1 MTVSQK
7 KTSQK
12 IIIERID
19 SVSIPVSNLEKAVE
33 FYTHVLN
40 FKKTTE
46 ETISYL
52 KEGKPLSKVT
62 RSPRTVVR
70 LKLGEEC
77 IEIIEFP
84 DEMKGR
90 PIPDGS
96 RSNDRWFQH
105 VAIIVKDMK
114 KAYAILKKN
123 KVRHV
128 SSVPQRL
135 PDRNPNAGGIW
146 AFYFLD
152 PDGHV
157 LEILQFPD
165 DKGQEKWHLPSDEL
179 FLGIDHT
186 AIVVKNSSR
195 SLEFYQGALGFQ
207 ELGES
212 DNDGPEQEK
221 LNHVK
226 GVRLHITGLGVGK
239 GMNVEFLEYRYP
251 QDGCDYPD
259 VQMNDLYAWVSNF
272 IVKDIDA
279 LEDSFIEAQTDWLTP
294 GIISRKTSSQKLSS
308 EGIIRDPDG
317 HLIRLM

>member
-1 MTVSQK
+1 MSVSQK
-7 KTSQK
+7 KTFQK
-12 IIIERID
+12 TIIERID

-33 FYTHVLN
+33 FYTRVLN
-40 FKKTTE
+40 FKKITE
-46 ETISYL
+46 ETVRYRQ
-52 KEGKPLSKVT
+52 EGKALSKAT
-62 RSPRTVVR
+62 LSERTAVR

-77 IEIIEFP
+77 IELIEFP
-84 DEMKGR
+84 DEIKGR
-90 PIPDGS
+90 PIPEDS

-105 VAIIVKDMK
+105 VAIIVKDIK
-114 KAYAILKKN
+114 KAYEILKKN

-128 SSVPQRL
+128 SAEPQRL

-165 DKGQEKWHLPSDEL
+165 DKGQEKWHRPSDEI

-186 AIVVKNSSR
+186 AIVVKNSAR
-195 SLEFYQGALGFQ
+195 SLEFYQGVLGFQ
-207 ELGES
+207 NLGES
-212 DNDGPEQEK
+212 DNDGPEQER
-221 LNHVK
+221 LNHVQ
-226 GVRLHITGLGVGK
+226 GVRLHITGVGVGQ

-251 QDGCDYPD
+251 LDGRDYPD
-259 VQMNDLYAWVSNF
+259 VEMNDLYAWVSNF
-272 IVKDIDA
+272 IVKDINTVKKSF
-279 LEDSFIEAQTDWLTP
+279 LEPQTEWLTP
-294 GIISRKTSSQKLSS
+294 GIISRENSSNKFSL